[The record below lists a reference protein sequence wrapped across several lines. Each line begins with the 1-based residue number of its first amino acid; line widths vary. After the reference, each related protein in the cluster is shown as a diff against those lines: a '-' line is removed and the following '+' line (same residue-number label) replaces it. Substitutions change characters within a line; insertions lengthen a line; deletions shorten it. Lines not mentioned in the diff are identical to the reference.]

1 MFSGHLR
8 SHTGD
13 KPYGCAHC
21 GKSFA
26 DRSNL
31 RAHMQTHSSFKAFKC
46 NRCNKSFALKSYLNK
61 HLESACYKDQPS
73 PGGGSTGSGVL
84 TSGMDTPPATPPSS
98 DYSSDHAESLS
109 PDDEMCG
116 EESDD
121 CYSEDSHY
129 HNHNLTIDHKHFN
142 QYQNDLQND
151 NEKSDMIPNSTEMA
165 DSELNDNSGT
175 AATES
180 NEHMS
185 DNISD
190 NKGKH
195 IIHVPTPV
203 FPYRQHLISV

>member
-1 MFSGHLR
+1 MR

-61 HLESACYKDQPS
+61 HLESACYKDQAS

-84 TSGMDTPPATPPSS
+84 PSGMDTPPATPPSS
-98 DYSSDHAESLS
+98 DYSSDHAESMS

-116 EESDD
+116 EDSDD
-121 CYSEDSHY
+121 SYSEHSQY
-129 HNHNLTIDHKHFN
+129 HNHKLTIDHRHFN
-142 QYQNDLQND
+142 QYQNNQDGLQND
-151 NEKSDMIPNSTEMA
+151 NEKSDIVTDSSEQA
-165 DSELNDNSGT
+165 DSDHHDDNH
-175 AATES
+175 AAANES
-180 NEHMS
+180 NENS
-185 DNISD
+185 DTSSD
-190 NKGKH
+190 NKSKH